1 MESNKLFTKSFK
13 NFIRFVSLFALSV
26 VIFRVIELFVFNC
39 TFYNHSD
46 KNCFISDTA
55 MFFIYLIDAFVLIL
69 LIFTPTKFI
78 LFGIISIIHSITI
91 LIDQTENN
99 IGILLFYTGI
109 LVLALTGFFQKKGK
123 IKTIIFTLL
132 FQILIFSEIRFGKQS
147 FLLSIYSKLIIF
159 FIINLI
165 LFFSVQLCLDKLIL
179 TYNKVIDISTF
190 PDLTIRDAEW
200 IELILRETKY
210 ETIARKYNLSE
221 GTVKNNFAKIFRILN
236 VSDRIHFLSVYGG
249 CKVIYGNTKHIKVS
263 TFLRDVYWT
272 K

>member
-1 MESNKLFTKSFK
+1 M
-13 NFIRFVSLFALSV
+13 
-26 VIFRVIELFVFNC
+26 
-39 TFYNHSD
+39 
-46 KNCFISDTA
+46 
-55 MFFIYLIDAFVLIL
+55 
-69 LIFTPTKFI
+69 
-78 LFGIISIIHSITI
+78 G
-91 LIDQTENN
+91 
-99 IGILLFYTGI
+99 
-109 LVLALTGFFQKKGK
+109 LVLTE
-123 IKTIIFTLL
+123 T
-132 FQILIFSEIRFGKQS
+132 FGKQS

-159 FIINLI
+159 FIINLF

-200 IELILRETKY
+200 IELLLRETKY

-221 GTVKNNFAKIFRILN
+221 GTVKNNFARIFRILN